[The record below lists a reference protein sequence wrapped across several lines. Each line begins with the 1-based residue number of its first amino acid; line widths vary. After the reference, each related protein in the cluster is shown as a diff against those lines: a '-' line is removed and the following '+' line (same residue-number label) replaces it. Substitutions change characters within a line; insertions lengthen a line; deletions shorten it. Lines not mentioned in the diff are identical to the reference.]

1 MTDADSSRRGTD
13 PLRPFEVHRLLRP
26 PGMEPSGLDDVRP
39 DGAERLRDD
48 VSVSQLRLGPLG
60 LNEDDDARLARLA
73 AAGSLVA
80 DPDPDHVR
88 PGEDCGLVRGLC
100 GAGLLR
106 GHRSLLPLER
116 ADLEEAF
123 AELPAR
129 GGPGHADDHVRD
141 EAEEDPDSVVR
152 EEVPGVQEGHHDHA
166 EDDRHERRER
176 PHWTLYRRTAN

>member
-1 MTDADSSRRGTD
+1 MTDADPSRRGTD
-13 PLRPFEVHRLLRP
+13 PLRPFEVHRLLRSS
-26 PGMEPSGLDDVRP
+26 GMEPSGLDDVCA

-48 VSVSQLRLGPLG
+48 VPMSQLRLGPLR
-60 LNEDDDARLARLA
+60 LHEDDDARLVRLA
-73 AAGSLVA
+73 AADHLVA

-88 PGEDCGLVRGLC
+88 PGEDRGLVRGLC

-129 GGPGHADDHVRD
+129 GGPAPAPTPVAPKPT
-141 EAEEDPDSVVR
+141 EAPNSSFR
-152 EEVPGVQEGHHDHA
+152 Q
-166 EDDRHERRER
+166 
-176 PHWTLYRRTAN
+176 